1 MEKVQSSDGLLEPAM
16 ASDDEELD
24 DDELDAAAAAA
35 AAAATAAAPAPDVGP
50 DDDPCPASTSDVCTQ
65 RTSRML
71 EIITGYPIPVT
82 RRRCN

>member
-1 MEKVQSSDGLLEPAM
+1 M
-16 ASDDEELD
+16 ASDDDELD
-24 DDELDAAAAAA
+24 DDELDAAAAAAA

-71 EIITGYPIPVT
+71 EIITGYPIPVI
-82 RRRCN
+82 RRRRN

>member
-1 MEKVQSSDGLLEPAM
+1 
-16 ASDDEELD
+16 
-24 DDELDAAAAAA
+24 
-35 AAAATAAAPAPDVGP
+35 
-50 DDDPCPASTSDVCTQ
+50 VCTQ